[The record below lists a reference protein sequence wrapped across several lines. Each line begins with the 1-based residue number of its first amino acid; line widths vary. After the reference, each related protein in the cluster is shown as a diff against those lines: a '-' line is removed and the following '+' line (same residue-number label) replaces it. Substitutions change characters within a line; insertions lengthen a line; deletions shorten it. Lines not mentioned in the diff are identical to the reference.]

1 MKCRISLST
10 WILVFTGGAGT
21 GVLAIKLLGLVDG
34 LAFLRIKREHLS
46 YWILPISGTSISIV
60 LSMMQSSTQDEMSYS
75 SVHNLLADFDG
86 KIKQK
91 FLIIDLKVVLTNVP
105 SWSILDDELTAE
117 VVDNLEIMESDDADE
132 QIFDKF
138 MGAGVASSG
147 EEKGWVWSREVL

>member
-21 GVLAIKLLGLVDG
+21 GVSAIKLLGLVDG
-34 LAFLRIKREHLS
+34 LVS

-60 LSMMQSSTQDEMSYS
+60 SSMVQSTTQDEMSYP

-117 VVDNLEIMESDDADE
+117 VVDNLEIMVSDDADV
-132 QIFDKF
+132 QTFDKF
-138 MGAGVASSG
+138 MGVRVASSG
-147 EEKGWVWSREVL
+147 EEKGWAWLREVL